1 MQKISPRLTNPSLP
15 EMLSLLALGLAVT
28 GCFRHEPPGLQL
40 AVVDAGEAAD
50 ASAGA
55 DQADTPEEEE
65 ADAGEVD
72 GPHGEGQPCPAG
84 CPGEPGLVAEQR
96 GLCHGLRQICDRLTC
111 RWVDPEPSILSGY
124 EAEESRCDGQ
134 DNDCDGETD
143 EPLTCC
149 LPGPQRPDRPA
160 HDRWVV
166 LCPGE
171 FVMGSP
177 GLECGAS
184 CRAGLAE
191 MGSCA
196 DPRAPGACPGEEAG
210 RADDELQ
217 HRVVLSYRFRMQA
230 TELGQQAWSQMGWQG
245 QPVVNPA
252 RFPRQDLEGERPVET
267 VSWWEALAYANW
279 RSQEEGLG
287 EGCYELVDCQGTPG
301 TGDFRCVEV
310 RTRHAPLQSC
320 PAYRLPTEA
329 EWEYAARA
337 GLAGAVQDGAS
348 WVLEGE
354 HDAPALDGVACYG
367 GNSGTPRED
376 GYPCGQWPE
385 RQEAAVGCAPAAV
398 ASRAANAWGLYDMQG
413 NVAEW
418 VWDGY
423 WLDYGAAAASRR
435 GDGAWVDPV
444 GPLAG
449 TGRRATRGGSWG
461 STAALARLA
470 ARWGLGP
477 TERLPTHGFR
487 LVQTLP

>member
-1 MQKISPRLTNPSLP
+1 
-15 EMLSLLALGLAVT
+15 
-28 GCFRHEPPGLQL
+28 
-40 AVVDAGEAAD
+40 
-50 ASAGA
+50 
-55 DQADTPEEEE
+55 
-65 ADAGEVD
+65 
-72 GPHGEGQPCPAG
+72 
-84 CPGEPGLVAEQR
+84 
-96 GLCHGLRQICDRLTC
+96 LRQICDRLTC

-337 GLAGAVQDGAS
+337 GGGEPTYPWGDEEPTCQHAVMAGDGPGCTGEQTQPVCSRPAGAGPLGLCDLAGNVWEWVADCYYYTDDFRAGYYAAPTDGSPQLPLPPESGLGWCSEQARVVRGGDFAS
-348 WVLEGE
+348 PGHLLRVTNRSYEATDGQ
-354 HDAPALDGVACYG
+354 HDTLGVRCA
-367 GNSGTPRED
+367 RD
-376 GYPCGQWPE
+376 L
-385 RQEAAVGCAPAAV
+385 APAAP
-398 ASRAANAWGLYDMQG
+398 AAF
-413 NVAEW
+413 
-418 VWDGY
+418 
-423 WLDYGAAAASRR
+423 
-435 GDGAWVDPV
+435 P
-444 GPLAG
+444 
-449 TGRRATRGGSWG
+449 
-461 STAALARLA
+461 
-470 ARWGLGP
+470 
-477 TERLPTHGFR
+477 
-487 LVQTLP
+487 